1 METGQAIL
9 ATLVGLGILYGLF
22 VLYKKSKSKDTARSG
37 SRSGGSGKSRTK
49 LPK

>member
-1 METGQAIL
+1 METWEMIVSTL
-9 ATLVGLGILYGLF
+9 AGLALLYGLF